1 MRLIITVGLCFLLFV
16 VAVSS
21 FHVIEPGTVG
31 VKVTFGSVSD
41 SVVKD
46 GFNFVNPFSKV
57 VRFSTLTENYIMSST
72 HDEGNKAGDDSITVL
87 SSNGLSINMDISVPH
102 KLCPEQAPWVLKN
115 WGKDYEEKFVRQT
128 IASSLSEVSS
138 RYTDSEIYATKRL
151 KFVEEVHKQIE
162 LDIHN
167 LCKQK
172 DGSFVDSPV
181 IISQVLLKNVRLPA
195 IVKAAIEK
203 KLRVDQEAQE
213 MDFTIAKTRK
223 EAERKRIEAEGIA
236 QFQKIVASG
245 IDETF
250 LKWKALEVT
259 KELCESNNAKIIIM
273 GTGNKELPVLFGA
286 LEASKEGKHENN
298 IKKP

>member
-1 MRLIITVGLCFLLFV
+1 MRVIITVGFCFLLFV
-16 VAVSS
+16 FITSGI
-21 FHVIEPGTVG
+21 HIIEPGTVG
-31 VKVTFGSVSD
+31 IKVTFGNVSD
-41 SVVKD
+41 AVVKD
-46 GFNFVNPFSKV
+46 GFNIVNPFSKV
-57 VRFSTLTENYIMSST
+57 VRFSTLTQNYIMSSI
-72 HDEGNKAGDDSITVL
+72 HDEGAKAGDDSITVL

-151 KFVEEVHKQIE
+151 KFVEDVHKQIE
-162 LDIHN
+162 LDIRN

-213 MDFTIAKTRK
+213 MDFTITKTTGAK
-223 EAERKRIEAEGIA
+223 
-236 QFQKIVASG
+236 
-245 IDETF
+245 
-250 LKWKALEVT
+250 
-259 KELCESNNAKIIIM
+259 
-273 GTGNKELPVLFGA
+273 
-286 LEASKEGKHENN
+286 
-298 IKKP
+298 